1 MVANGGWHCKAAI
14 RGAMVSVAAAV
25 CFFATFIAAALW
37 LPQDQATI
45 RRHIVAAVL
54 DRTFHARP
62 SYGPL
67 GATVFARHTL
77 DCTLANMML
86 APPAGGPAAAI
97 NNPPVR
103 VHFSRGDPRG
113 PATADCQGVGPATP
127 EV

>member
-14 RGAMVSVAAAV
+14 RGAIISVVAVV
-25 CFFATFIAAALW
+25 CFFAAFIAAALW

-54 DRTFHARP
+54 DGTFNARP

-86 APPAGGPAAAI
+86 APPAGPLPPWSTK
-97 NNPPVR
+97 PPVR
-103 VHFSRGDPRG
+103 PHFSL
-113 PATADCQGVGPATP
+113 
-127 EV
+127 